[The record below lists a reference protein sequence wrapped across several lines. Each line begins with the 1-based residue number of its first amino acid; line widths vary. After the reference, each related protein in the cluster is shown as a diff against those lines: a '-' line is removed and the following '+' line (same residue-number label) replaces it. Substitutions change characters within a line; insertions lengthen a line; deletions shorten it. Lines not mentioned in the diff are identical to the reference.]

1 MSRYRSWLGTRFLQG
16 YNGWKV
22 LSQDHCQ
29 KSCREHYVVFLGFL
43 NFFVHVGFAY
53 MQITVL
59 LLNKK

>member
-1 MSRYRSWLGTRFLQG
+1 M
-16 YNGWKV
+16 
-22 LSQDHCQ
+22 SQDHCQ

-53 MQITVL
+53 MQITIL